1 MAKKKIVIPDKAT
14 VEAMVAE
21 YKELKKQEKII
32 SERKSLLADTIKAFV
47 VENGTKDSNG
57 SYYSENET
65 FVFGA
70 QCRKSVSF
78 NVPTAVKF
86 FEDKGFDD
94 CVELVPSINDSAVE
108 ARLSSGDITPDEIE
122 SITKTKTTMAIDV
135 REKKEVVIAQQAS
148 AIIAAQKKKP
158 LLKKKK

>member
-21 YKELKKQEKII
+21 YQELKKQEKII
-32 SERKSLLADTIKAFV
+32 SERKSLLADTIKAFA

-57 SYYSENET
+57 SYYSENDS

-78 NVPTAVKF
+78 DVATAVKF
-86 FEDKGFDD
+86 FEEKGFDD
-94 CVELVPSINDSAVE
+94 CVELVPSINNTAVE
-108 ARLSSGDITPDEIE
+108 AHLSAGDITPDEIE
-122 SITKTKTTMAIDV
+122 SITKIKTTMAIDV
-135 REKKEVVIAQQAS
+135 REKEEVVTVQHATAT
-148 AIIAAQKKKP
+148 IAAQKKKP
-158 LLKKKK
+158 ILKKKK

>member
-1 MAKKKIVIPDKAT
+1 MEKKKIVIPDKAT

-21 YKELKKQEKII
+21 YQELKKQEKII

-57 SYYSENET
+57 SYYSENDS

-70 QCRKSVSF
+70 QCRTSVSF
-78 NVPTAVKF
+78 DVATAVKF
-86 FEDKGFDD
+86 FEEKGFDD
-94 CVELVPSINDSAVE
+94 CVELVASINNTAVE
-108 ARLSSGDITPDEIE
+108 AHLSAGDITPDEIE
-122 SITKTKTTMAIDV
+122 SITKIKTTMAIDV
-135 REKKEVVIAQQAS
+135 REKEEVVIAQQAS